1 MHLRIRIAIVVMG
14 ISGLVAEILLLREFL
29 IVFAGNELSIGLIL
43 ANWLV
48 LEALGSFVLGGTVE
62 KIKHRIEAFT
72 LITLLFSL
80 SLFLSIFG
88 IRLLKTALGISIG
101 EGIGFVAMLYSSF
114 ILLLPVS
121 VLHGALFTFSCRIY
135 AAYAGREAASVG
147 KVYIYETLGTIIGG
161 LAGTYLLIP
170 YLDAFQ
176 AAWAL
181 ALLNV
186 TACLVLT
193 ASIWKTG
200 RSPKMLSGLL
210 CGLIAILGWAGLTDQ
225 AGRLHRHAIQVQWK
239 NQQIVHYQNSPY
251 GNICILENQGQFI
264 FFQDGSPSIITPV
277 PDLAFVEAFVHLPL
291 LIHPHP
297 ANLFILSGGAGG
309 AIDAALKH
317 PSVAAIAYAELDPL
331 LPDLI
336 RQHPTPLTEAELT
349 HPKVSV
355 KPVDG
360 RLQLE
365 TSTERFDVIFIGIME
380 PSNLQTNRLFTREFL
395 ALARQRLRED
405 GLLVI
410 GLPGSMTYLNQE
422 LSNLNG
428 CIYHTLKRVFDH
440 IRIIPGEGRNLFVA
454 SDAPGILAIGREQVI
469 ERLGQ
474 RNLQTETMI
483 PWHIENKLHHGWQDW
498 FARLIEDGSRKI
510 NSDFRPLGLFYSIS
524 HWNALFAPSLRG
536 VFNALETLSLKA
548 IWLSSAFLLLG
559 YFILK
564 RLKADLAG
572 TGVFVSIMATGFAG
586 MIFNLMILF
595 TFQSIYGYVFAWIG
609 VLVAAFMAGTAAGA
623 TLMTIN
629 LNRISHAVGLFLKID
644 LLIIGFAVAC
654 PFIFHTAHA
663 NLNVEGFFMAF
674 RILFLV
680 IAFAGGFLIGAQ
692 FPLANKIYLETSAR
706 LSRTAGLLYAADLL
720 GGWLGGIFGAVVL
733 LPVLGL
739 AGTGV
744 TVAAFKLAGAA
755 VLTDQFLRPSR
766 RGPR

>member
-1 MHLRIRIAIVVMG
+1 MNVRLRIAIVVMG
-14 ISGLVAEILLLREFL
+14 ISGLVAQILLLREFL
-29 IVFAGNELSIGLIL
+29 IVFAGNELSIGIIL

-48 LEALGSFVLGGTVE
+48 LEAFGSFVLGGTVE
-62 KIKHRIEAFT
+62 KIKHRIETFT
-72 LITLLFSL
+72 VITLLFSL

-88 IRLLKTALGISIG
+88 IRLLKSALGISIG
-101 EGIGFVAMLYSSF
+101 EGMGFVTMLYSSF

-121 VLHGALFTFSCRIY
+121 VLHGALFTYSCRIY
-135 AAYAGREAASVG
+135 AAVSGRKAVSVG
-147 KVYIYETLGTIIGG
+147 KVYIYETLGTIVGG
-161 LAGTYLLIP
+161 LACTYLLVP

-176 AAWAL
+176 AALGL
-181 ALLNV
+181 AMLNV
-186 TACLVLT
+186 AACLVLT

-210 CGLIAILGWAGLTDQ
+210 CVLIAIGGWAGLTDQ
-225 AGRLHRHAIQVQWK
+225 AGRLHGYAIQAQWK

-251 GNICILENQGQFI
+251 SNICILENQGQYI
-264 FFQDGSPSIITPV
+264 FFQDGSPTIITPV
-277 PDLAFVEAFVHLPL
+277 PDMAFVEAFVHLPL

-309 AIDAALKH
+309 MIDAALKH

-336 RQHPTPLTEAELT
+336 RKYPTPLTEAELT

-360 RLQLE
+360 RLLLE
-365 TSTERFDVIFIGIME
+365 TSPERFDAIFIGIME
-380 PSNLQTNRLFTREFL
+380 PSNLQANRLFTREFF
-395 ALARQRLRED
+395 ALARQRLQED

-410 GLPGSMTYLNQE
+410 GLPGSMTYLNDE
-422 LSNLNG
+422 LKNLNSA
-428 CIYHTLKRVFDH
+428 IYHTLTGVFDH
-440 IRIIPGEGRNLFVA
+440 IRIIPGEGRNLFIA
-454 SDAPGILAIGREQVI
+454 SEAPGILTIDREQVI

-483 PWHIENKLHHGWQDW
+483 PWHIENKLHDGWQDW
-498 FARLIEDGSRKI
+498 FARLIADSSRKI
-510 NSDFRPLGLFYSIS
+510 NSDFRPLGMFYSIS

-548 IWLSSAFLLLG
+548 ILLSSAFLLLG

-564 RLKADLAG
+564 RLKADLAF
-572 TGVFVSIMATGFAG
+572 TGVPLSIMATGFAG
-586 MIFNLMILF
+586 MIFSLMILF
-595 TFQSIYGYVFAWIG
+595 TFQSIYGFVFSWIG
-609 VLVAAFMAGTAAGA
+609 VLVAAFMAGSAAGA

-629 LNRISHAVGLFLKID
+629 LNRVTHDDRLFLIID

-654 PFIFHTAHA
+654 PLLFHTAHA
-663 NLNVEGFFMAF
+663 NLGGAGFFMTF

-680 IAFAGGFLIGAQ
+680 IAFIGGVLIGAQ
-692 FPLANKIYLETSAR
+692 FPLANKIYLETSAS

-720 GGWLGGIFGAVVL
+720 GGWLGGILGAVVL

-744 TVAAFKLAGAA
+744 TVAVLKLTSAML
-755 VLTDQFLRPSR
+755 LTDQFFRPSW
-766 RGPR
+766 RGPQ